1 MNNRTHIKTKASDIF
16 VKENLKIKM
25 LLIKNIV
32 KLGTIVI
39 RPGEYKGAAHS
50 ICNFKYSVP
59 KEIPI
64 VFHNE
69 SNYDDHFI
77 MQKLAETFEKTI

>member
-1 MNNRTHIKTKASDIF
+1 MNNRTHIKTKVSDIF
-16 VKENLKIKM
+16 VKKNLKIKM
-25 LLIKNIV
+25 LLIKNII
-32 KLGTIVI
+32 KLRTIFV
-39 RPGEYKGAAHS
+39 RPGKYKGAAHS

-64 VFHNE
+64 VFHNR

>member
-1 MNNRTHIKTKASDIF
+1 
-16 VKENLKIKM
+16 M

-32 KLGTIVI
+32 KLRTIVI
-39 RPGEYKGAAHS
+39 RPGKYKGAAHS

-64 VFHNE
+64 VFYSR
-69 SNYDDHFI
+69 SNYDDHFV
-77 MQKLAETFEKTI
+77 MQKVAETFEKTI